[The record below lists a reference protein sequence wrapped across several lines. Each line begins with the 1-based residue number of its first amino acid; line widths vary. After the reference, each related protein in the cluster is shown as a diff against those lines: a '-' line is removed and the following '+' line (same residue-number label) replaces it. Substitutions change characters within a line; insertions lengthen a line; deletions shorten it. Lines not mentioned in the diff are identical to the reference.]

1 LNIFH
6 CYTLAYEKRVLIKLL
21 NYILGC
27 YKVNMNTP
35 QKVIQSKDVCAI
47 DFGSKNFKFV
57 IGRKIGVDIET
68 DLLKKEPMGLGQELL
83 DNHGA
88 ISKGKME
95 QINKVLGDFKEY
107 CHKKDITTILGVGTS
122 AIRSAKNRDEIAELI
137 RANGIDFE
145 VAQGKREGDISYL
158 SVTNGATNQ
167 LVSDM
172 GSRSFQYS
180 YKIGDGDIISA
191 SLKSGYLIAYD
202 EYFAK
207 AKSFAAG
214 RDAFL
219 KLLKEHIH
227 KIPKKSD
234 IYIALASNTMSAF
247 VSGGSKLD
255 VVNQFL
261 MKKKLHKKIDYLNG
275 LGHKEYK
282 VIQATTPKV
291 NKILPGLVFIEYMLK
306 LSGHDKVM
314 IAEVELPAGLIVDYF
329 TNGGN
334 S

>member
-1 LNIFH
+1 MMNIPRQVMF
-6 CYTLAYEKRVLIKLL
+6 
-21 NYILGC
+21 
-27 YKVNMNTP
+27 
-35 QKVIQSKDVCAI
+35 SKDVCAI

-57 IGRKIGVDIET
+57 IGRKIGVDIES

-83 DNHGA
+83 DHNGV
-88 ISKGKME
+88 ISKKKME
-95 QINKVLGDFKEY
+95 QIDKVLGEFKEH
-107 CHKKDITTILGVGTS
+107 CQQRDITTILGVGTS
-122 AIRSAKNRDEIAELI
+122 AIRSAKNRDELAELI
-137 RANGIDFE
+137 RANGIIFE
-145 VAQGKREGDISYL
+145 IAQGKREGDISYL

-191 SLKSGYLIAYD
+191 SLKSGYLIAYE

-207 AKSFAAG
+207 AKSFSAG
-214 RDAFL
+214 RSAFQKHL
-219 KLLKEHIH
+219 KDNIH
-227 KIPKKSD
+227 KLPKKSD
-234 IYIALASNTMSAF
+234 IYIALASNTMAAF

-261 MKKKLHKKIDYLNG
+261 MKKHLHKKIDYLNG

-282 VIQATTPKV
+282 VIQSTTPKI
-291 NKILPGLVFIEYMLK
+291 NKILPGLVFIEFMLK

-314 IAEVELPAGLIVDYF
+314 IAEVELPSGLIVDYF
-329 TNGGN
+329 ANGG